1 MIAFL
6 AQPLARPTS
15 MLLAFGFYGSSGS
28 IPANAV
34 LLNGVPLMVNGL
46 ILLATTNS

>member
-15 MLLAFGFYGSSGS
+15 MILAFGFYGSSG

-34 LLNGVPLMVNGL
+34 LVNGVPLMVNGL
-46 ILLATTNS
+46 ILLCTSSS